1 MKDARLK
8 RWKRKKKTIYYN
20 SYNLIYVYS
29 LIIFKISFF
38 FFLLL
43 SSIIKIRQ
51 NFPNYIIN
59 CFSSL
64 IDDLWTINPFQIYR
78 SFIFSLIQSNKKKD
92 KWKRNEKLHVT
103 PSKLSLLI
111 SIIIS
116 TVFRKSSCKKIKIDS
131 QIPRIPIKFSNYS
144 SCYSTNMMNY
154 RIRTIKLFQNY
165 FVFTCIF
172 NNAFTTL

>member
-1 MKDARLK
+1 MNYIKLFVSSFSSMNERRTIEEMKEK
-8 RWKRKKKTIYYN
+8 EKTIYYN
-20 SYNLIYVYS
+20 SYNLIYVHS

-92 KWKRNEKLHVT
+92 KWKRNEKLHVA

-131 QIPRIPIKFSNYS
+131 QIPRSY
-144 SCYSTNMMNY
+144 
-154 RIRTIKLFQNY
+154 Q
-165 FVFTCIF
+165 IF
-172 NNAFTTL
+172 

>member
-1 MKDARLK
+1 MNYIKLFVSSFSSMNERRTIEEMKEK
-8 RWKRKKKTIYYN
+8 EKTIYYN
-20 SYNLIYVYS
+20 SYNLIYVHS

-131 QIPRIPIKFSNYS
+131 QIPRSY
-144 SCYSTNMMNY
+144 
-154 RIRTIKLFQNY
+154 Q
-165 FVFTCIF
+165 IF
-172 NNAFTTL
+172 